1 MITKAADLKK
11 LEEQYEQAGNQ
22 LVMLYGRKDCKKED
36 LIRLF
41 VQDKKYFYYR
51 CRQTSAEEQL
61 RMMGEELGRQF
72 EVSLQKHTYDEY
84 FNRIKSGD
92 PSKLVVVI
100 DEVQYVMKKDPEFFK
115 SILKLKGKRLYPGP
129 VLIVLASSSIVWV
142 EQDLDELLQGEAKK
156 INSYIKIEDL
166 NFLEVVRAFPKLSVS
181 ECIKAYGCIGGVPG
195 YMQMWDENVSFK
207 ENICRLVLDE
217 NGPLFDAAQQ
227 LIASELRELS
237 VYNTILSAIARGKNK
252 LNDLF
257 LDTGYSRAKIS
268 VYMKNLSH
276 FDIVEKVV
284 SFETGGWEN
293 AKKGVYQIKDTFV
306 NFWFKFVFPHLS
318 DLYCMNGADF
328 YDRYIEGEL
337 DAYMNRY
344 FRNVCMEYLLLLNQV
359 GRTPFAIHKMGTWVG
374 KTGNIDII
382 AQSSDRQNIVG
393 FCNWDKPQM
402 TMDMCEE
409 MAVHMA
415 KAKITSD
422 HYFLFSATAFEPAL
436 VEYVKRD
443 SRFEL
448 IDMNEL

>member
-156 INSYIKIEDL
+156 FNSYIKIEDL

-284 SFETGGWEN
+284 SFESGGWNET
-293 AKKGVYQIKDTFV
+293 KKGIYQIKDTFIK
-306 NFWFKFVFPHLS
+306 FWYQFVFPNKSMLFRMS
-318 DLYCMNGADF
+318 TEEF
-328 YDRYIEGEL
+328 YEKYIEEEIEDYL
-337 DAYMNRY
+337 ADTFTKVCTEYMK
-344 FRNVCMEYLLLLNQV
+344 LQNQV
-359 GRTPFAIHKMGTWVG
+359 GKLPLKITKMGKWIG
-374 KTGNIDII
+374 KTGTIDFVLQNDI
-382 AQSSDRQNIVG
+382 RENIVG
-393 FCNWDKPQM
+393 ICNWKQETFEMERFEQLQELVKKSRIKP
-402 TMDMCEE
+402 
-409 MAVHMA
+409 
-415 KAKITSD
+415 SY
-422 HYFLFSATAFEPAL
+422 YFLFSAKKFAQDVIELAENNEQIVL
-436 VEYVKRD
+436 VD
-443 SRFEL
+443 MLEL
-448 IDMNEL
+448 